1 MVTIEIHDEDLAQR
15 LRSLAER
22 EQRPLEAVLKTLLD
36 RYDPPRPNGEAS
48 VKTAS
53 ADDARTRVRR
63 KAFAKARLYWQSVGD
78 SEKAALSDDELEEQF
93 AWFDEEGIPRL
104 KSELTTLEPPVGS
117 LAYAAKIARER
128 GGIRTEH
135 PVDAE
140 RADDILNEEFADYLL
155 RRMRGEDGSGIERN
169 RSEID
174 RGTKDR

>member
-1 MVTIEIHDEDLAQR
+1 MVTIEIHDEALAQR
-15 LRSLAER
+15 LRSIAER

-36 RYDPPRPNGEAS
+36 RYDPPQPNGETS
-48 VKTAS
+48 VKNGS

-117 LAYAAKIARER
+117 LAYAAKIARKFN
-128 GGIRTEH
+128 IRTDH
-135 PVDAE
+135 PIDAE

-155 RRMRGEDGSGIERN
+155 KRMRGEDVVGHSAQ
-169 RSEID
+169 SQ
-174 RGTKDR
+174 